1 MRITNRHLKKFAVV
15 VTLVYGAE
23 FGALYYVLQK
33 EYTESGCKRRALQKL
48 EACTAAVES
57 LGGPPLK
64 VYSLNLIDKYNRLH
78 QDTAQVKIPVAGS
91 KTNGYLYTSAV
102 KDPYKNRWS
111 LRHAVLKL
119 KEGQVFTL
127 LSPYPAAK
135 AQSQAPE
142 HVKGIDT
149 GHW

>member
-102 KDPYKNRWS
+102 KDPYKNRLVHCCVLCS
-111 LRHAVLKL
+111 L
-119 KEGQVFTL
+119 EMMM
-127 LSPYPAAK
+127 AAFIII
-135 AQSQAPE
+135 S
-142 HVKGIDT
+142 
-149 GHW
+149 